1 VPTKKYK
8 PITPV
13 RRFMTTLERPDVA
26 AKAPE
31 KALVRGKKRS
41 GARDNQGHVS
51 VRFRGGGHKRRYREI
66 DFKRTKDMVPARV
79 AAIEYDP
86 NRSAHIALLH
96 YADGEKRYIIA
107 PAGVREGDVV
117 MSGTAIG
124 ARTRSGETLEVRV
137 GCAFPLETIPVGTV
151 VHNIE
156 LKPGGG
162 GQLCRSAGSGA
173 QLLAKEGKFA
183 TLRLPSGEMRLV
195 YLGCRATIGVVSNLD
210 HSNVTLGKA
219 GRKRWLGRR
228 PHVRG
233 VVMSPRDHPH
243 GGGEGKSPIGRKS
256 PVSPTGK
263 PTLGRKTRKKKHPGD
278 KFIVRRRGVK

>member
-1 VPTKKYK
+1 
-8 PITPV
+8 
-13 RRFMTTLERPDVA
+13 MTSVDRGELTAQPPQ
-26 AKAPE
+26 KS
-31 KALVRGKKRS
+31 LVKGMKRT
-41 GARDNQGHVS
+41 GARDNKGQVS

-66 DFKRTKDMVPARV
+66 DFIRDKDMVPARV
-79 AAIEYDP
+79 ATLEYDP

-96 YADGEKRYIIA
+96 YRDGEKRYILA
-107 PAGVREGDVV
+107 PQGLKEGDVV
-117 MSGTAIG
+117 MSGTQIG
-124 ARTRSGETLEVRV
+124 ARTRTGESLELRV
-137 GCAFPLETIPVGTV
+137 GCAFPLSSIPVGSIL
-151 VHNIE
+151 HNIE
-156 LKPGGG
+156 LKPGTG

-195 YLGCRATIGVVSNLD
+195 YLGCRATLGFVSNPD
-210 HSNVTLGKA
+210 HTNITLGKA

-256 PVSPTGK
+256 PVSPTGQ
-263 PTLGRKTRKKKHPGD
+263 PALGYKTRNRKQSD
-278 KFIVRRRGVK
+278 KFIVRRRNKK

>member
-1 VPTKKYK
+1 MVAIKKHK

-13 RRFMTTLERPDVA
+13 RRFMTMVDRSELTR
-26 AKAPE
+26 KAPE
-31 KALVRGKKRS
+31 RSLLVGMKRS
-41 GARDNQGHVS
+41 AGRDNTGQVS
-51 VRFRGGGHKRRYREI
+51 SRFRGGGHKRRYRLI
-66 DFKRTKDMVPARV
+66 DFRRDKDMVPARV
-79 AAIEYDP
+79 AALEYDP

-107 PAGVREGDVV
+107 PAGVTVGDVV
-117 MSGTAIG
+117 MSGTAVG
-124 ARTRSGETLEVRV
+124 ARARSGETLELRP
-137 GCAFPLETIPVGTV
+137 GCAFPLEAIPVGSFL
-151 VHNIE
+151 HNIE
-156 LKPGGG
+156 LKPGAG

-195 YLGCRATIGVVSNLD
+195 YLGCRATLGLVSNPD
-210 HSNVTLGKA
+210 HSNISLGKA
-219 GRKRWLGRR
+219 GRKRWMGRK

-243 GGGEGKSPIGRKS
+243 GGGEGKSPVGRKA

-263 PTLGRKTRKKKHPGD
+263 PALGRKTRRPQPGD
-278 KFIVRRRGVK
+278 RFIVRRRGAK

>member
-1 VPTKKYK
+1 
-8 PITPV
+8 
-13 RRFMTTLERPDVA
+13 MTTLERPDVSS
-26 AKAPE
+26 KRPE
-31 KALVRGKKRS
+31 KALVRGKTRS
-41 GARDNQGHVS
+41 GARDNRGHTS

-66 DFKRTKDMVPARV
+66 DFKRNKDMVPARV

-107 PAGVREGDVV
+107 PSGVREGDVV

-124 ARTRSGETLEVRV
+124 ARARSGETLEVRL
-137 GCAFPLETIPVGTV
+137 GSAFPLEAIPVGTV

-156 LKPGGG
+156 LKPGSG

-183 TLRLPSGEMRLV
+183 TLRLPSSEVRLV
-195 YLGCRATIGVVSNLD
+195 YLGCRATVGVVSNLD

-263 PTLGRKTRKKKHPGD
+263 PTLGRKTRKKRQRSD
-278 KFIVRRRGVK
+278 KFILRRRGAK